1 MTDVTASDAPA
12 ERQITSSDVRERLRQ
27 DRERLRAHYSAY
39 GLPQPRILALEPSYL
54 CVWLHRWSA
63 YNFRRGNRLTARLLW
78 HINLTATGADLSVIS
93 EIGPGLIIL
102 HPLSTQVFGRIG
114 ANCTIWGHGGIGGG
128 VSTNNI
134 GAGAGLPIVGD
145 NVTFGARSMVLGPVR
160 IGDNCVLEP
169 GAIATRDAS
178 PGSIIATAQSRKIQ
192 TTSGPDDATDRSGGN
207 QLAAS

>member
-1 MTDVTASDAPA
+1 MTASEAPA
-12 ERQITSSDVRERLRQ
+12 EAQITGREVRKRLRQ
-27 DRERLRAHYSAY
+27 DRERLRSHYSAY
-39 GLPQPRILALEPSYL
+39 GLPQPRMLALEPSYL

-63 YNFRRGNRLTARLLW
+63 YNFQRGNRMIARLLW
-78 HINLTATGADLSVIS
+78 HVNLVATGADLSVIS
-93 EIGPGLIIL
+93 EIGPGLVIV

-128 VSTNNI
+128 VSTDDI

-169 GAIATRDAS
+169 GAIATRDAPS
-178 PGSIIATAQSRKIQ
+178 GSLITTAQSRRIQ
-192 TTSGPDDATDRSGGN
+192 TTSDPARTADRSGGD
-207 QLAAS
+207 QPAPS